1 MAHQSDLTIRGIYMS
16 EPAATRRRRV
26 TTPVRKLS
34 LLAGAACCFLVGV
47 TAAFPQPAP
56 GTQAAPP
63 TQAAPSP
70 PAPPTPV
77 PFDDALLRAA
87 NDLFSKAAVPPGDG
101 KIELVIDP
109 LIDGISGAQST
120 ATRLMQERIVALVRK
135 SYPRFEVRP
144 FSSVALAR
152 APVVLIGTFTAIN
165 NSGVADGPRDAYRIC
180 LALADLRSKSI
191 VSKGV
196 ARAKPEAIDVTPTPA
211 FADTPVWAMDP
222 ATSMYIKACQGTKL
236 GDPIDPVYVERIGTS
251 SLISD
256 AILEYDDRRYR
267 EALAFYRTAL
277 KMTGGDQLRVRSGIY
292 LANWKLNRRDDATDS
307 FGNLVDYSLAGKKLS
322 MRFLFKPGSTQFID
336 DPQISAPYPMWLS
349 QIAVRATQ
357 RNSCLQLVGHTSK
370 TGPAQVNERLSVLRA
385 QFIKDL
391 LQSSSPRLADKLK
404 ATGVGFK
411 ENLIG
416 TGRDDASDA
425 IDRRVDFNVSDC

>member
-1 MAHQSDLTIRGIYMS
+1 
-16 EPAATRRRRV
+16 V
-26 TTPVRKLS
+26 TTLLRKPN
-34 LLAGAACCFLVGV
+34 LLVGTACCFLLGV
-47 TAAFPQPAP
+47 TAAFPQAAP
-56 GTQAAPP
+56 SSQAAPT

-70 PAPPTPV
+70 PPPPIPA

-87 NDLFSKAAVPPGDG
+87 NDLFSKATVPPGDG

-120 ATRLMQERIVALVRK
+120 ATRLMQERIVALVKK
-135 SYPRFEVRP
+135 SYPRFEFRP
-144 FSSVALAR
+144 FSTEALLR

-165 NSGVADGPRDAYRIC
+165 NAGVADGPRDAYRIC

-211 FADTPVWAMDP
+211 FADNPVWATDP
-222 ATSMYIKACQGTKL
+222 ATSIYIKACQGTKP

-256 AILEYDDRRYR
+256 AISEYDDRRYR

-292 LANWKLNRRDDATDS
+292 LANWKLNRRDDATDA
-307 FGNLVDYSLAGKKLS
+307 FGSLVDYSLTGKKLS
-322 MRFLFKPGSTQFID
+322 MRFLFKPGSTQFVD

-357 RNSCLQLVGHTSK
+357 RNTCLQLVGHTSK
-370 TGPAQVNERLSVLRA
+370 TGPAQVNERLSILRA

-404 ATGVGFK
+404 ASGVGSR
-411 ENLIG
+411 ETLIG

>member
-1 MAHQSDLTIRGIYMS
+1 VTLLARTSNLMACTICC
-16 EPAATRRRRV
+16 
-26 TTPVRKLS
+26 
-34 LLAGAACCFLVGV
+34 LLAGVM
-47 TAAFPQPAP
+47 AAFPQ
-56 GTQAAPP
+56 GAPP
-63 TQAAPSP
+63 VAGTQAAPSP
-70 PAPPTPV
+70 PPPTPM

-87 NDLFSKAAVPPGDG
+87 NDLFSKAAMPAGND
-101 KIELVIDP
+101 KIELVVDP

-120 ATRLMQERIVALVRK
+120 ATRLMQDRIIALVKK

-144 FSSVALAR
+144 FSTEALSR

-165 NSGVADGPRDAYRIC
+165 NAGAADGPRDAYRIC

-196 ARAKPEAIDVTPTPA
+196 ARARPEAIDVTPTPA
-211 FADTPVWAMDP
+211 FADTPVWAADP
-222 ATSMYIKACQGTKL
+222 ATNLYIKACQGSKP
-236 GDPIDPVYVERIGTS
+236 GDPIDPIYVERIGTS

-292 LANWKLNRRDDATDS
+292 LANSRLNRREDATDA

-322 MRFLFKPGSTQFID
+322 VRFLFKPGSTQFVD

-349 QIAVRATQ
+349 QIAIRASR
-357 RNSCLQLVGHTSK
+357 RNSCLNVVGHTSK
-370 TGPAQVNERLSVLRA
+370 TGPPQVNERLSVLRA
-385 QFIKDL
+385 QYIKDL
-391 LQSSSPRLADKLK
+391 LQGSSPMLADKLK
-404 ATGVGFK
+404 ATGVGSR
-411 ENLIG
+411 ELLIG
-416 TGRDDASDA
+416 TGRDDSSDA
-425 IDRRVDFNVSDC
+425 IDRRVDFSISDC

>member
-1 MAHQSDLTIRGIYMS
+1 M
-16 EPAATRRRRV
+16 
-26 TTPVRKLS
+26 TTPLRKLNV
-34 LLAGAACCFLVGV
+34 LICTACCFLAGA
-47 TAAFPQPAP
+47 TAALPQPTP
-56 GTQAAPP
+56 SP
-63 TQAAPSP
+63 QAAPSP
-70 PAPPTPV
+70 PPPPTPV

-87 NDLFSKAAVPPGDG
+87 NDLFSKAVVPPGDG

-144 FSSVALAR
+144 FSSEALSR
-152 APVVLIGTFTAIN
+152 GPVVLIGTFTAIN
-165 NSGVADGPRDAYRIC
+165 NAGVADGPRDAYRIC

-211 FADTPVWAMDP
+211 FADTPVWASDP
-222 ATSMYIKACQGTKL
+222 ATSIYIKACQGTKP

-267 EALAFYRTAL
+267 ESLAFYRTAL

-292 LANWKLNRRDDATDS
+292 LANWKLNRRDDATDA
-307 FGNLVDYSLAGKKLS
+307 FGSLVDYSLAGKKLS
-322 MRFLFKPGSTQFID
+322 MRFLFKPGSTQFVD

-349 QIAVRATQ
+349 QIATRAVQ
-357 RNSCLQLVGHTSK
+357 RNTCLQLVGHTSK

-391 LQSSSPRLADKLK
+391 LQNSSPRLADKLK
-404 ATGVGFK
+404 ATGVGFR

>member
-1 MAHQSDLTIRGIYMS
+1 MSDCF
-16 EPAATRRRRV
+16 PATLRRRE
-26 TTPVRKLS
+26 PLLVRKLS
-34 LLAGAACCFLVGV
+34 LLVCTACCFLASV
-47 TAAFPQPAP
+47 TAALPQATPS
-56 GTQAAPP
+56 TQAA
-63 TQAAPSP
+63 

-77 PFDDALLRAA
+77 PFDDAVLRAA
-87 NDLFSKAAVPPGDG
+87 NDLFSKATVPPGEG

-120 ATRLMQERIVALVRK
+120 ATRLIQDRIVALVRK

-144 FSSVALAR
+144 FSGEALSR
-152 APVVLIGTFTAIN
+152 GPVVLIGTFTAIN
-165 NSGVADGPRDAYRIC
+165 NAGETDGLRDAYRIC

-196 ARAKPEAIDVTPTPA
+196 ARARPETIDATPTPA
-211 FADTPVWAMDP
+211 FADNPVWATDP
-222 ATSMYIKACQGTKL
+222 ATSVYIKACQGSKP
-236 GDPIDPVYVERIGTS
+236 GDPIDPIYVERIGTS

-267 EALAFYRTAL
+267 ESLAFYRTAF

-292 LANWKLNRRDDATDS
+292 LANWKLARKDDATDA
-307 FGNLVDYSLAGKKLS
+307 FGSLVDYGLASKKLS
-322 MRFLFKPGSTQFID
+322 MRFLFKPGSTRFVD

-349 QIAVRATQ
+349 QIAIRAAQ
-357 RNSCLQLVGHTSK
+357 RNTCLQLVGHTSK
-370 TGPAQVNERLSVLRA
+370 TGPVQVNERLSILRA

-391 LQSSSPRLADKLK
+391 LQNSSPRLSGKLK
-404 ATGVGFK
+404 ATGVGSR
-411 ENLIG
+411 ETLIG

-425 IDRRVDFNVSDC
+425 LDRRVDFNVSDC

>member
-1 MAHQSDLTIRGIYMS
+1 MGYQGDLTTRGICMS
-16 EPAATRRRRV
+16 GFPATWRRRV
-26 TTPVRKLS
+26 TTLLRKPN
-34 LLAGAACCFLVGV
+34 LLVGTACCFLLGV
-47 TAAFPQPAP
+47 TAAFPQAAP
-56 GTQAAPP
+56 SSQAAPT

-70 PAPPTPV
+70 PPPPIPA

-87 NDLFSKAAVPPGDG
+87 NDLFSKAAVPPGEG

-120 ATRLMQERIVALVRK
+120 ATRLMQERIVVLV
-135 SYPRFEVRP
+135 
-144 FSSVALAR
+144 
-152 APVVLIGTFTAIN
+152 GTFTAIN
-165 NSGVADGPRDAYRIC
+165 NAGVADGPRDAYRIC

-211 FADTPVWAMDP
+211 FADTPVWATDP
-222 ATSMYIKACQGTKL
+222 ATSIYIKACQGTKP

-256 AILEYDDRRYR
+256 AISEYDDRRYR

-292 LANWKLNRRDDATDS
+292 LANWKLNRRDDATDA
-307 FGNLVDYSLAGKKLS
+307 FGSLVDYSLTGKKLS
-322 MRFLFKPGSTQFID
+322 MRFLFKPGSTQFVD

-357 RNSCLQLVGHTSK
+357 RNTCLQLVGHTSK

-404 ATGVGFK
+404 ATGVGSR
-411 ENLIG
+411 ETLIG

-425 IDRRVDFNVSDC
+425 IDRRVDFNVSEC

>member
-1 MAHQSDLTIRGIYMS
+1 VTLLARTSNLMACTICC
-16 EPAATRRRRV
+16 
-26 TTPVRKLS
+26 
-34 LLAGAACCFLVGV
+34 LLAGVM
-47 TAAFPQPAP
+47 AAFPQ
-56 GTQAAPP
+56 GAPP
-63 TQAAPSP
+63 VAGTQAAPSP
-70 PAPPTPV
+70 PPPTPM

-87 NDLFSKAAVPPGDG
+87 NDLFSKAAMPAGND
-101 KIELVIDP
+101 KIELVVDP

-120 ATRLMQERIVALVRK
+120 ATRLMQDRIVALVKK

-144 FSSVALAR
+144 FSTEALSR

-165 NSGVADGPRDAYRIC
+165 NAGAADGPRDAYRIC

-196 ARAKPEAIDVTPTPA
+196 ARARPEAIDVTPTPA
-211 FADTPVWAMDP
+211 FADTPVWAADP
-222 ATSMYIKACQGTKL
+222 ATNLYIKACQGSKP
-236 GDPIDPVYVERIGTS
+236 GDPIDPIYVERIGTS

-292 LANWKLNRRDDATDS
+292 LANSRLNRREDATDA

-322 MRFLFKPGSTQFID
+322 VRFLFKPGSTQFVD

-349 QIAVRATQ
+349 QIAIRASR
-357 RNSCLQLVGHTSK
+357 RNSCLNVVGHTSK
-370 TGPAQVNERLSVLRA
+370 TGPPQVNERLSVLRA
-385 QFIKDL
+385 QYIKDL
-391 LQSSSPRLADKLK
+391 LQGSSPMLADKLK
-404 ATGVGFK
+404 ATGVGSR
-411 ENLIG
+411 ELLIG
-416 TGRDDASDA
+416 TGRDDSSDA
-425 IDRRVDFNVSDC
+425 IDRRVDFSISDC

>member
-1 MAHQSDLTIRGIYMS
+1 MSDF
-16 EPAATRRRRV
+16 PATWRRRV
-26 TTPVRKLS
+26 TTLRKPN
-34 LLAGAACCFLVGV
+34 LLVATACCFLVGA
-47 TAAFPQPAP
+47 TAAFPQAAP
-56 GTQAAPP
+56 SPQAAP
-63 TQAAPSP
+63 AAPSP
-70 PAPPTPV
+70 PPPPIPA

-87 NDLFSKAAVPPGDG
+87 NDLFSKATMPPGDG

-120 ATRLMQERIVALVRK
+120 ATRLMQERIVALVKK
-135 SYPRFEVRP
+135 SYPRFEFRP
-144 FSSVALAR
+144 FSTEALLR

-165 NSGVADGPRDAYRIC
+165 NAGVADGPRDVYRIC

-211 FADTPVWAMDP
+211 FADNPVWASDP
-222 ATSMYIKACQGTKL
+222 ATSIYIKACQGTKP

-256 AILEYDDRRYR
+256 AISEYDDRRYR

-292 LANWKLNRRDDATDS
+292 LANWKLNRRDDATDA
-307 FGNLVDYSLAGKKLS
+307 FGSLVDYSLTGKKLS
-322 MRFLFKPGSTQFID
+322 MRFLFKPGSTQFVD

-357 RNSCLQLVGHTSK
+357 RNTCLQLVGHTSK
-370 TGPAQVNERLSVLRA
+370 TGPPQVNERLSVLRA

-404 ATGVGFK
+404 ATGVGSR
-411 ENLIG
+411 ETLIG

>member
-1 MAHQSDLTIRGIYMS
+1 MS
-16 EPAATRRRRV
+16 ELAATRRRRV

-211 FADTPVWAMDP
+211 FADTPVWAMDA
-222 ATSMYIKACQGTKL
+222 ATSMYIKACQGTKP

-307 FGNLVDYSLAGKKLS
+307 FGSLVDYSLAGKKLS
-322 MRFLFKPGSTQFID
+322 MRFLFKPGSTQFVD

-357 RNSCLQLVGHTSK
+357 RNTCLQLVGHTSK

-391 LQSSSPRLADKLK
+391 LQSSSPRLTDKLK
-404 ATGVGFK
+404 ATGVGFR

>member
-1 MAHQSDLTIRGIYMS
+1 MS
-16 EPAATRRRRV
+16 GFPATWRRRV
-26 TTPVRKLS
+26 TTLLRKPN
-34 LLAGAACCFLVGV
+34 LLVGTACCLLLGV
-47 TAAFPQPAP
+47 TAAFPQAAP
-56 GTQAAPP
+56 SSQAAPT

-70 PAPPTPV
+70 PPPPIPA

-87 NDLFSKAAVPPGDG
+87 NDLFSKAVVPPGEG

-135 SYPRFEVRP
+135 SYPRFEFRP
-144 FSSVALAR
+144 FSTEALLR

-165 NSGVADGPRDAYRIC
+165 NAGVADGPRDAYRIC

-211 FADTPVWAMDP
+211 FADTPVWATDP
-222 ATSMYIKACQGTKL
+222 ATSIYIKACQGTKP

-256 AILEYDDRRYR
+256 AISEYDDRRYR

-292 LANWKLNRRDDATDS
+292 LANWKLNRRDDATDA
-307 FGNLVDYSLAGKKLS
+307 FGSLVDYSLTGKKLS
-322 MRFLFKPGSTQFID
+322 MRFLFKPGSTQFVD

-357 RNSCLQLVGHTSK
+357 RNTCLQLVGHSSK

-404 ATGVGFK
+404 ATGVGSR
-411 ENLIG
+411 ETLIG

>member
-1 MAHQSDLTIRGIYMS
+1 MTHLTRTS
-16 EPAATRRRRV
+16 
-26 TTPVRKLS
+26 KLKIS
-34 LLAGAACCFLVGV
+34 KLLACAICCLLVGA
-47 TAAFPQPAP
+47 TAAFPQSPPPPAA
-56 GTQAAPP
+56 GTPAAPP
-63 TQAAPSP
+63 P
-70 PAPPTPV
+70 PPTPI

-87 NDLFSKAAVPPGDG
+87 NDLFSKANLPAGNE
-101 KIELVIDP
+101 KIELVVDP

-120 ATRLMQERIVALVRK
+120 ATRLMQDRIVALVNK

-144 FSSVALAR
+144 FSTEALTR

-165 NSGVADGPRDAYRIC
+165 NAGAADGPRDAYRIC

-196 ARAKPEAIDVTPTPA
+196 ARAKPEGIDVTPTPA
-211 FADTPVWAMDP
+211 YADTPVWAADP
-222 ATSMYIKACQGTKL
+222 ATSQYIKACQGTKP

-256 AILEYDDRRYR
+256 AILEYDDKRYR

-292 LANWKLNRRDDATDS
+292 LANARLNRRDDATDA
-307 FGNLVDYSLAGKKLS
+307 FGNLVDYSLAAKKLS
-322 MRFLFKPGSTQFID
+322 VRFLFKPGSTQFVD

-349 QIAVRATQ
+349 QIATRAGR
-357 RNSCLQLVGHTSK
+357 RNSCINIVGHTSK
-370 TGPAQVNERLSVLRA
+370 TGPPLVNERLSVLRA
-385 QFIKDL
+385 QYIKDL
-391 LQSSSPRLADKLK
+391 LQGGAPALADKLK
-404 ATGVGFK
+404 ATGVGSR
-411 ENLIG
+411 EMLIG

-425 IDRRVDFNVSDC
+425 MDRRVDFNISEC

>member
-1 MAHQSDLTIRGIYMS
+1 M
-16 EPAATRRRRV
+16 
-26 TTPVRKLS
+26 TTPLRKLNFLVCTVCC
-34 LLAGAACCFLVGV
+34 LLAGV
-47 TAAFPQPAP
+47 TAVFPQ
-56 GTQAAPP
+56 TAAPSP
-63 TQAAPSP
+63 QAAPSP
-70 PAPPTPV
+70 PPPPIPA

-144 FSSVALAR
+144 FSSEALSR

-165 NSGVADGPRDAYRIC
+165 NAGAADGPRDAYRIC

-211 FADTPVWAMDP
+211 FADNPVWAADQ
-222 ATSMYIKACQGTKL
+222 ATSVYIKACQGTKP

-277 KMTGGDQLRVRSGIY
+277 KMTGGEQLRVRSGIY
-292 LANWKLNRRDDATDS
+292 LANWKLNRRDDATDA
-307 FGNLVDYSLAGKKLS
+307 FGSLVDYSLTGKKLS
-322 MRFLFKPGSTQFID
+322 MRFLFKPGSTQFVD

-349 QIAVRATQ
+349 QIATRAVQ
-357 RNSCLQLVGHTSK
+357 RNTCLQLVGHTSK

-391 LQSSSPRLADKLK
+391 LQNSSPRLADKLK
-404 ATGVGFK
+404 ATGVGSR
-411 ENLIG
+411 ETLIG

>member
-1 MAHQSDLTIRGIYMS
+1 MTHLARTS
-16 EPAATRRRRV
+16 
-26 TTPVRKLS
+26 KLQIS
-34 LLAGAACCFLVGV
+34 KLLACAIFCLLAGA
-47 TAAFPQPAP
+47 TAAFPQSPPPPAA
-56 GTQAAPP
+56 GTPAAPP
-63 TQAAPSP
+63 P
-70 PAPPTPV
+70 PPTPI

-87 NDLFSKAAVPPGDG
+87 NDLFSKANLPAGNE
-101 KIELVIDP
+101 KIELVVDP

-120 ATRLMQERIVALVRK
+120 ATRLMQDRIVALVNK

-144 FSSVALAR
+144 FSTEALTR

-165 NSGVADGPRDAYRIC
+165 NAGVADGPRDAYRIC

-196 ARAKPEAIDVTPTPA
+196 ARAKPEGIDVTPTPA
-211 FADTPVWAMDP
+211 YADTPVWAADP
-222 ATSMYIKACQGTKL
+222 ATSQYIKACQGTKL

-256 AILEYDDRRYR
+256 AILEYDDKRYR

-292 LANWKLNRRDDATDS
+292 LANARLNRRDDATDA
-307 FGNLVDYSLAGKKLS
+307 FGNLVDYSLAAKKLS
-322 MRFLFKPGSTQFID
+322 VRFLFKPGSTQFVD

-349 QIAVRATQ
+349 QIATRAGR
-357 RNSCLQLVGHTSK
+357 RNSCINIVGHTSK
-370 TGPAQVNERLSVLRA
+370 TGPPLVNERLSVLRA
-385 QFIKDL
+385 QYIKDL
-391 LQSSSPRLADKLK
+391 LQGGAPALADKLK
-404 ATGVGFK
+404 ATGVGSR
-411 ENLIG
+411 EMLIG

-425 IDRRVDFNVSDC
+425 MDRRVDFNISEC